1 MSKME
6 FPEENSQTKKNRES
20 RINSGKFVTMPKGTP
35 KISISYLRKKNAS
48 LISHRKRKNI
58 L

>member
-1 MSKME
+1 ME